1 MRMGATAMLVGAAM
15 LLASA
20 TAAPDPIDIER
31 SRLTAARKEAVSAAA
46 RARDLERR
54 AAQEQNA
61 VARARAEEGAVA
73 ARIRRAEA
81 DVTAARARVA
91 IVEALL
97 ARQRAELGERQQ
109 PVARLV
115 AALASLARRPAAAA
129 IVQPGSV
136 SDLVHVRAVLGSTLP
151 AVRRETAALRTALSD
166 TRQLR
171 ADVALAAT
179 ALDDSR
185 AALVDERQKLAALQ
199 ARHAAAALQ
208 FNRDALLASDRAIA
222 MGEEARDIID
232 RMAAIGATRATLSE
246 LAALPCPPARPGSS
260 PVTAPGTATPPA
272 YRLPVRGTLVTGLGE
287 VSANGVRARGLTLAV
302 PRGATVV
309 APAAGQVVFARP
321 FRGFGTIVVIDHG
334 ADWNTLVTG
343 LGTATVKRGSAVA
356 AGQAIGRAPRQSDT
370 PEITVELRRRGQPM
384 DIAALLD

>member
-1 MRMGATAMLVGAAM
+1 MLVGAAM

-20 TAAPDPIDIER
+20 TSAPDPIAVER
-31 SRLTAARKEAVSAAA
+31 RRLTQAKQEAARAAA

-54 AAQEQNA
+54 AAQQQDA
-61 VARARAEEGAVA
+61 VARAQAEEKAVG

-81 DVTAARARVA
+81 DVAAARARLA
-91 IVEALL
+91 LVEALL

-151 AVRRETAALRTALSD
+151 AVRRDTAALRTDLAE
-166 TRQLR
+166 TRKLR
-171 ADVALAAT
+171 ADATLAT
-179 ALDDSR
+179 AALDQSR
-185 AALVDERQKLAALQ
+185 TALLGERQQLAALR

-208 FNRDALLASDRAIA
+208 YNRDALIQSDRAIA

-232 RMAAIGATRATLSE
+232 RMAAIGETRATLGT
-246 LAALPCPPARPGSS
+246 LAALPPPPAAPAASPSPPAR
-260 PVTAPGTATPPA
+260 TAA
-272 YRLPVRGTLVTGLGE
+272 YRLPVAGTLVTGLGE
-287 VSANGVRARGLTLAV
+287 VSENGVRARGLTLAV
-302 PRGATVV
+302 PRGAAVV

-321 FRGFGTIVVIDHG
+321 FRRFGTIVVIDHG
-334 ADWNTLVTG
+334 AGWNTLVTG
-343 LGTATVKRGSAVA
+343 LGSAGVTRGSNVA
-356 AGQAIGRAPRQSDT
+356 AGQAIGRAPRTAPT
-370 PEITVELRRRGQPM
+370 PQITVELRRRGQPV
-384 DIAALLD
+384 DITALLD

>member
-1 MRMGATAMLVGAAM
+1 MLVGAAM

-20 TAAPDPIDIER
+20 TSAPDPIAVER
-31 SRLTAARKEAVSAAA
+31 RRLTQAKQEAARAAA

-54 AAQEQNA
+54 AAQQQDA
-61 VARARAEEGAVA
+61 VARAQAEEKAVG

-81 DVTAARARVA
+81 DVAAARARLA
-91 IVEALL
+91 LVEALL

-151 AVRRETAALRTALSD
+151 AVRRDTAALRTDLAD
-166 TRQLR
+166 TRKLR
-171 ADVALAAT
+171 ADATLATT
-179 ALDDSR
+179 ALDQSR
-185 AALVDERQKLAALQ
+185 TALVGERQQLAALR

-208 FNRDALLASDRAIA
+208 YNRDALIQSDRAIA

-232 RMAAIGATRATLSE
+232 RMAAIGETRATLDT
-246 LAALPCPPARPGSS
+246 LAALPPPPAPPPPAAPAASPSPPAR
-260 PVTAPGTATPPA
+260 TAA
-272 YRLPVRGTLVTGLGE
+272 YRLPVAGTLVTGLGE
-287 VSANGVRARGLTLAV
+287 VSENGVRARGLTLAV
-302 PRGATVV
+302 PRGAAVV

-321 FRGFGTIVVIDHG
+321 FRRFGTIVVIDHG
-334 ADWNTLVTG
+334 AGWNTLVTG
-343 LGTATVKRGSAVA
+343 LGSAGVTRGSNVA
-356 AGQAIGRAPRQSDT
+356 AGQAIGRAPRTAPT
-370 PEITVELRRRGQPM
+370 PQITVELRRRGQPV
-384 DIAALLD
+384 DITALLD